1 MMEKYTLEEL
11 IKRIGNSTTEVILEF
26 LEIFP
31 KIEFRNSSI
40 QLYIYSDSI
49 MLVKSNSEQCLALE
63 SKIHPDRFIEETI
76 FVMGDEEQQYNVPKD
91 TLTFHQYFLLK
102 KDCCLSV
109 ITGQLNQ
116 LQNLLQ
122 YFG

>member
-26 LEIFP
+26 LENFP

-49 MLVKSNSEQCLALE
+49 MLVKSNSEQSLTLE
-63 SKIHPDRFIEETI
+63 SKIHSDHFIEDTI
-76 FVMGDEEQQYNVPKD
+76 IEMGDPAQLYNVSLD
-91 TLTFHQYFLLK
+91 SLTFHQYFILK

-116 LQNLLQ
+116 MKNLLQ
-122 YFG
+122 YFR

>member
-26 LEIFP
+26 LENFP
-31 KIEFRNSSI
+31 KIEFSNSSI

-49 MLVKSNSEQCLALE
+49 MLVKSNFEQSLTLE
-63 SKIHPDRFIEETI
+63 SKIHSDHFIEDTI
-76 FVMGDEEQQYNVPKD
+76 IEMGDLAQLYNVSLD
-91 TLTFHQYFLLK
+91 SLTFHQYFILK

-116 LQNLLQ
+116 MKNLLQ
-122 YFG
+122 YFR